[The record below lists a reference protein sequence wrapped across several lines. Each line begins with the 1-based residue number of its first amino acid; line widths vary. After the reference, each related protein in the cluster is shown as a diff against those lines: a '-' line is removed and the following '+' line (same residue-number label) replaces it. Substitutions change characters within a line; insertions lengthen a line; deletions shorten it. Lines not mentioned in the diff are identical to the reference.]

1 MIQDEE
7 GDVVKVGTRQSA
19 FTARRHLG
27 MEHCPGA
34 GGSHYQLVPKTGR
47 KVQSVQLV
55 QISYIFRYLDKRLR
69 NNYAYS
75 FMQFASIYL
84 AHTPDAIYPTAN
96 ADINTATNGE
106 SSSNYSMVV
115 LAPGLDPRRPSLH
128 RRPLTLRRPDAGLGI
143 ISARAPL
150 HECKSKVFW
159 QV

>member
-1 MIQDEE
+1 MYGAEASRNGALSRRRRVPTIKSFQRRA
-7 GDVVKVGTRQSA
+7 GSSNPCNLFRHRKHRQVSDI
-19 FTARRHLG
+19 
-27 MEHCPGA
+27 
-34 GGSHYQLVPKTGR
+34 K
-47 KVQSVQLV
+47 
-55 QISYIFRYLDKRLR
+55 LR

-75 FMQFASIYL
+75 FRQFASIYL
-84 AHTPDAIYPTAN
+84 AHIPNAIYPTAN

-128 RRPLTLRRPDAGLGI
+128 RRPFAFRRPNAGLCI